1 MNFDQ
6 LFMVNHSSVSKKPED
21 DFINVIFPD
30 NLDQNIDFSK
40 CFIRRSNGDI
50 ISVNLKKL
58 NNIIDF
64 LSNFPQYSF
73 ITKFNSTTIIGSSLI
88 QKINDVI
95 DQKIIIP
102 KQCMSNFI
110 IYLIL
115 DKYQYS
121 SKMDSVFIRLFD
133 FIHIENYI
141 EQIKKNLK
149 IISLAEVIISRPP
162 QIHCDLEYKL
172 ATYLLNKGETPL
184 YNPANFNESALYEV
198 LMHNN
203 FNLAYKLIELGC
215 NLYKNEKSFTES
227 PLFYAMFF
235 RNRSYEQDELTEIP
249 DEQWKVIK
257 LMLEKCKDDVKFQ
270 VKPERLERLNKKKLI
285 SSIYKIHYVPLSGS
299 LNRFA
304 NIITFE
310 KMIAESSNPLIYAL
324 TGYPKDKVA
333 FIFKNCERFIADFDP
348 KLYIS
353 HVIFNPNLTEEQ
365 KQSKLSLM
373 QTLDDSKF
381 IFEILKHS
389 ELYNIFT
396 SRYVKLVEEDDK
408 KKEESLKIFIHF

>member
-6 LFMVNHSSVSKKPED
+6 LFMVNHSSVSEKPED
-21 DFINVIFPD
+21 DFINVIFPN

-40 CFIRRSNGDI
+40 CFNRRSNGDI

-64 LSNFPQYSF
+64 LSNFPQYAF
-73 ITKFNSTTIIGSSLI
+73 LLNKFKSIMVIGSNLI
-88 QKINDVI
+88 QKIDDIIN
-95 DQKIIIP
+95 QKIIIP

-121 SKMDSVFIRLFD
+121 FGMDSAFIRLFD

-149 IISLAEVIISRPP
+149 IISLAEVVIYKHP
-162 QIHCDLEYKL
+162 QTHCDLKYEL

-198 LMHNN
+198 LIHNN
-203 FNLAYKLIELGC
+203 FNLAYRLIELGC

-227 PLFYAMFF
+227 PLFYAMYF
-235 RNRSYEQDELTEIP
+235 RNRSYDQDELTEIP
-249 DEQWKVIK
+249 DDQWKVIK

-270 VKPERLERLNKKKLI
+270 VNPERLERLNKQKLI
-285 SSIYKIHYVPLSGS
+285 SSIYKIHYVPLSS
-299 LNRFA
+299 DSNRHY

-310 KMIAESSNPLIYAL
+310 RMIAESSNPLIYAL

-333 FIFKNCERFIADFDP
+333 FILKNCERFIADFDP

-353 HVIFNPNLTEEQ
+353 HVIFNPNLTGEQ
-365 KQSKLSLM
+365 KQSKLSIM

-396 SRYVKLVEEDDK
+396 SRYIKLVEEDDK
-408 KKEESLKIFIHF
+408 KNT